1 MHVMSV
7 KPGMSHLPWP
17 SMRRAPAGS
26 LAGVPAV
33 IDAIRPF
40 SSVTV
45 ARASGTESGVI
56 GNTVTSVMTMGAGG
70 TGGAAWQLAAAKSSN
85 ADSARDM
92 DSPRGIPH

>member
-45 ARASGTESGVI
+45 ARTGYGRFSENR
-56 GNTVTSVMTMGAGG
+56 GNCFVTS
-70 TGGAAWQLAAAKSSN
+70 AW
-85 ADSARDM
+85 RT
-92 DSPRGIPH
+92 